1 MSHILIRFFILFL
14 LVAFGGA
21 AASIRAQDVPG
32 QQPTAQGGWSL
43 MEVVDGDTIYVMS
56 LRQVII
62 SGNRTFKDTEERT
75 KYYLYKRCAK
85 VAYPYALEAL
95 KVYEELQEE
104 TQDMSKRKKRK
115 HMRRTQKE
123 VKEDFESK
131 LKNLTRT
138 QGYILVEM
146 IERQTGKSFFEITK
160 ETRGG
165 ATAMYW
171 NTFSK
176 VYGYDLKDPY
186 AVGKDLL
193 LDEVLIEYDFGDAIY
208 KY

>member
-1 MSHILIRFFILFL
+1 MRFNSTYAILLLIFIFM
-14 LVAFGGA
+14 GGA
-21 AASIRAQDVPG
+21 TNILAQD
-32 QQPTAQGGWSL
+32 PTTEATNTQGGWSL
-43 MEVVDGDTIYVMS
+43 MEVVDGDTLYVMS
-56 LRQVII
+56 LRQVLIT
-62 SGNRTFKDTEERT
+62 GHRTFKNTEERT

-123 VKEDFESK
+123 MKEDFEDK

-146 IERQTGKSFFEITK
+146 IERQTGKSFYDITK

-165 ATAMYW
+165 ATAVYW
-171 NTFSK
+171 STLSK

-186 AVGKDLL
+186 IVGKDAL
-193 LDEVLIEYDFGDAIY
+193 LDEVLIEYDFGEAIY